1 MLIDYTEMSYKT
13 ARAVAK
19 LMEVYAEH
27 FAGEAFYVGENERSG
42 AVYMGLED
50 QPSISVFVNGSGDVF
65 FEVFDFETG
74 NMEEFETFEEA
85 QAHAEELQRLQMEE
99 MED

>member
-13 ARAVAK
+13 ASAVAK
-19 LMEVYAEH
+19 LMEVYAKN
-27 FAGEAFYVGENERSG
+27 FAGETYYIGQNPTSG
-42 AVYMGLED
+42 RVYLGLENV
-50 QPSISVFVNGSGDVF
+50 PVCPFVDKFGDVM

-74 NMEEFETFEEA
+74 NVEEFESLEEA
-85 QAHAEELQRLQMEE
+85 QDYADELQRIQMEE

>member
-13 ARAVAK
+13 ASAVAK
-19 LMEVYAEH
+19 LMEVYAEN
-27 FAGEAFYVGENERSG
+27 FAGESFHVAQNPTSG
-42 AVYMGLED
+42 CVYLALD
-50 QPSISVFVNGSGDVF
+50 NVSVCPFVNGSGDVF

-74 NMEEFETFEEA
+74 DVEEFSTLEEA
-85 QAHAEELQRLQMEE
+85 EDYADELQRIQMEE

>member
-13 ARAVAK
+13 ADAVAK

-27 FAGEAFYVGENERSG
+27 FSGETFYIGQNPTSG
-42 AVYMGLED
+42 TVYLGLENV
-50 QPSISVFVNGSGDVF
+50 PVCPFVNGSGDVF

-74 NMEEFETFEEA
+74 SLEEFTSLEEA
-85 QAHAEELQRLQMEE
+85 EEYADELQRIQME
-99 MED
+99 D

>member
-13 ARAVAK
+13 ASAVAK

-27 FAGEAFYVGENERSG
+27 FPGETFYVGQNDTNG
-42 AVYMGLED
+42 CVYLGLENV
-50 QPSISVFVNGSGDVF
+50 PVCPFVNGSGDVF

-74 NMEEFETFEEA
+74 NVEEFDSLEDA
-85 QAHAEELQRLQMEE
+85 QDHADELQRIQMEE